1 MLEDK
6 REEKRDR
13 GREEEGL
20 QMCTH
25 NWTGLGIQIMHTT
38 FICPQLPDQLWDEY
52 DESVHDVTIAFL
64 ESHEPVKRETGNEES
79 RKWTN
84 LNCSNVYRMSLMG
97 RRVARI

>member
-1 MLEDK
+1 MLIT
-6 REEKRDR
+6 
-13 GREEEGL
+13 GP
-20 QMCTH
+20 
-25 NWTGLGIQIMHTT
+25 GLGIQIMPAT
-38 FICPQLPDQLWDEY
+38 FICPQLPDQLWDKY

-79 RKWTN
+79 REWTN